1 MRLVGVCGGKRGDV
15 CGFTAFPAGGLTM
28 VEIRTIPDRAPY
40 SAAPALYR
48 VPSVTSDFSL
58 TIPGMR
64 TI

>member
-1 MRLVGVCGGKRGDV
+1 VGGNVETFVALQPFQPGD
-15 CGFTAFPAGGLTM
+15 PHYSGLRM
-28 VEIRTIPDRAPY
+28 VEIRTIPDSAPY

-48 VPSVTSDFSL
+48 VPSVTSDFSR